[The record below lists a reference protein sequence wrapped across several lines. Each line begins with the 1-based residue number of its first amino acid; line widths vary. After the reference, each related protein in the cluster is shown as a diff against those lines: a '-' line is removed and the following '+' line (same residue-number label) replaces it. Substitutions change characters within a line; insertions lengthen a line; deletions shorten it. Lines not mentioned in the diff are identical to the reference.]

1 LDHRSLPGPLV
12 TDRHDPV
19 FQDACLEPFLD
30 QADDAS
36 VADAMFHKLDEPL
49 LAHRVEER
57 ADVGVQYPV
66 HLCASDPDH
75 ERIHR
80 IVRAASRP
88 EPIREPEEIF
98 LVDRAQHRS
107 RGPLDDL
114 VLKGGDRDPARH
126 PIRLGYLNPPRRQ
139 CPIRSPMDAGM
150 QVLEI
155 ALKVLLVVPTCQPI
169 HPRCSILL
177 EFKECLLEVI
187 DTDVV
192 EERGELLLLPLP
204 CSLPYA
210 LQRLGHAHPVL
221 RPARALLA
229 RISLGLR
236 PWLRRL
242 RSGSLRLVRR
252 LPSYYGGVR
261 LLMIVHHRLRLLA
274 FPTRTSATRMW
285 RWPTMRSPG
294 FRAKS

>member
-1 LDHRSLPGPLV
+1 SSDVCSSDL
-12 TDRHDPV
+12 

-57 ADVGVQYPV
+57 TDVGVQYPV
-66 HLCASDPDH
+66 HLCAGDPDQ

-80 IVRAASRP
+80 IVRAASGP

-114 VLKGGDRDPARH
+114 VLKGGDRDR
-126 PIRLGYLNPPRRQ
+126 
-139 CPIRSPMDAGM
+139 
-150 QVLEI
+150 
-155 ALKVLLVVPTCQPI
+155 ALQTI

-177 EFKECLLEVI
+177 EFKECLFEVI
-187 DTDVV
+187 NTDVV

-210 LQRLGHAHPVL
+210 LQRLGHGSPVL
-221 RPARALLA
+221 CPARALL
-229 RISLGLR
+229 IHIPLGPR
-236 PWLRRL
+236 PWLHQLRGRL
-242 RSGSLRLVRR
+242 PGFVRR
-252 LPSYYGGVR
+252 LHSYYGGVR

-274 FPTRTSATRMW
+274 FPTRTSAERMLALADHEIS
-285 RWPTMRSPG
+285 RFPSKERPHMPVS
-294 FRAKS
+294 

>member
-1 LDHRSLPGPLV
+1 MARPGRPERS
-12 TDRHDPV
+12 R
-19 FQDACLEPFLD
+19 
-30 QADDAS
+30 
-36 VADAMFHKLDEPL
+36 K
-49 LAHRVEER
+49 
-57 ADVGVQYPV
+57 
-66 HLCASDPDH
+66 PDH
-75 ERIHR
+75 SASLGDSITSSTRIRFSVHTP
-80 IVRAASRP
+80 VCHTPSRSP
-88 EPIREPEEIF
+88 TRQIARCGIGLQIRPALPYRPQIQVEQGA
-98 LVDRAQHRS
+98 LCSLCRDRDRAL
-107 RGPLDDL
+107 PT
-114 VLKGGDRDPARH
+114 
-126 PIRLGYLNPPRRQ
+126 IRLGYVNPPRRQ

-187 DTDVV
+187 DTDGV

-236 PWLRRL
+236 P
-242 RSGSLRLVRR
+242 
-252 LPSYYGGVR
+252 
-261 LLMIVHHRLRLLA
+261 
-274 FPTRTSATRMW
+274 
-285 RWPTMRSPG
+285 
-294 FRAKS
+294 